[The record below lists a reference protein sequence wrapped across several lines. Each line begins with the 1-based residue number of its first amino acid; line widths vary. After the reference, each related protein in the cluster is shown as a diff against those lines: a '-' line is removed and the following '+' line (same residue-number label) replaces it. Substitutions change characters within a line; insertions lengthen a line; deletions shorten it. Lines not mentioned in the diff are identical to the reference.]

1 MPGAKGESLKI
12 PEKNCFISMPIVL
25 SLVGGLSKFILY
37 RFPTKNGPEK
47 KSGKKGYEYKVMTY
61 LWWMTCEWDQKKK
74 I

>member
-47 KSGKKGYEYKVMTY
+47 NEAKRAMNIRS
-61 LWWMTCEWDQKKK
+61 
-74 I
+74 

>member
-12 PEKNCFISMPIVL
+12 PEKNRFISMPIVL

-47 KSGKKGYEYKVMTY
+47 NEAKRAMNIRS
-61 LWWMTCEWDQKKK
+61 
-74 I
+74 